1 MSIFSTNIV
10 EEKEEE
16 EDFGEDST
24 EADEDTLLEKTFLDE
39 EYYIRDEI
47 HEKFNTL
54 LPPS

>member
-1 MSIFSTNIV
+1 VSIFSTNIV